1 VRFRIILGADLAPR
15 RSASRATAISPSRP
29 TTARRG
35 GRSLDC
41 DPDASNKEEE
51 MKGLQLLLVAA
62 LAAAVGAF
70 AVANVFAGSAGERT
84 IRLVERGGTFG
95 FVDNAPTGNERTKL
109 ISAGDFSAGTVKLYD
124 KSGKR
129 AGSLHVVCVATV
141 SGQEVHAKFQCN
153 GTVQL
158 ADGTLALSALNERR
172 ADQDVDHIA
181 VVGGTGA
188 YRGARGNLV
197 ATSRP
202 SGNVSDDVI
211 RLLP

>member
-1 VRFRIILGADLAPR
+1 LN
-15 RSASRATAISPSRP
+15 
-29 TTARRG
+29 
-35 GRSLDC
+35 C
-41 DPDASNKEEE
+41 DPDATDKEEE

-129 AGSLHVVCVATV
+129 AGSLHVVCIATV
-141 SGQEVHAKFQCN
+141 SGQEVHEKFQCN

-188 YRGARGNLV
+188 YKGARGNLV
-197 ATSRP
+197 TTSRP

-211 RLLP
+211 HLLP

>member
-1 VRFRIILGADLAPR
+1 
-15 RSASRATAISPSRP
+15 
-29 TTARRG
+29 
-35 GRSLDC
+35 
-41 DPDASNKEEE
+41 

-62 LAAAVGAF
+62 LAAAIGAF

-124 KSGKR
+124 ESGRR
-129 AGSLHVVCVATV
+129 AGSLHIVCIATV
-141 SGQEVHAKFQCN
+141 SGQEVQAKFQCN
-153 GTVQL
+153 GTAQL
-158 ADGTLALSALNERR
+158 ADGTLAISALSERR

-188 YRGARGNLV
+188 YRGARG
-197 ATSRP
+197 TMTTTPR
-202 SGNVSDDVI
+202 SGNTSGDVI
-211 RLLP
+211 HLLP

>member
-1 VRFRIILGADLAPR
+1 V
-15 RSASRATAISPSRP
+15 
-29 TTARRG
+29 
-35 GRSLDC
+35 DC
-41 DPDASNKEEE
+41 DPYASNKEEE

-84 IRLVERGGTFG
+84 IRLVERGGTFS

-129 AGSLHVVCVATV
+129 AGSLHLVCVATV
-141 SGQEVHAKFQCN
+141 SGQEVHEQFQCN
-153 GTVQL
+153 GTVKL
-158 ADGTLALSALNERR
+158 TDGTLALSALNERH
-172 ADQDVDHIA
+172 ADHDVDHIA

-188 YRGARGNLV
+188 YKGARGSLV
-197 ATSRP
+197 TTSRP
-202 SGNVSDDVI
+202 SSGNVSDDVI
-211 RLLP
+211 HLLP